1 MQIDMTM
8 SAADLADAA
17 NGVFEVAA
25 GKVRSIY
32 ETRDPSSGAPVY
44 TVAGRYTQR
53 GWTEWTEGFQ
63 YGCAPAGVRRGR
75 RRGAAGARPAA
86 DLGSHWRR
94 I

>member
-1 MQIDMTM
+1 MTV

-17 NGVFEVAA
+17 QKVFEAAA
-25 GKVRSIY
+25 GKVRNIH

-63 YGCAPAGVRRGR
+63 YGCALLAFDGAGDEEPNTSPIVCHFIWS
-75 RRGAAGARPAA
+75 AGT
-86 DLGSHWRR
+86 
-94 I
+94 